1 MSHISSK
8 QLRDGLIAATGDFPT
23 AAENATQGLPLN
35 KLYVPPSHRKALSP
49 EHPLVVG
56 MRGAGKT
63 YWWRNLQDEKARSL
77 VFGADRTT
85 LECKPGFSNTKETDP
100 LEAPTKSVLAN
111 LKQNGFSAQAVWRSV
126 MCWHIPT
133 LRELMPKSSWQDR
146 INWCQGNAELVEQ
159 KLYQADQHYTAENR
173 TLLVLFDALDA
184 TSDDPQERQFW
195 LKGLFQ
201 VLLEF
206 RGFRKLRAK
215 AFVRSDLIRDPAL
228 FAFPDGS
235 KLQYDHVMLDW
246 PRSDLYALLWQALAN
261 TPDHDGDRFRAWSQE
276 IITGIRWQEHEGVWA
291 VADNLRSDEDMQRE
305 LFHAIAGPW
314 MGKDPRRGF
323 PYTYL
328 PNHLGDAFRKVSP
341 RSFMEAIKKAAE
353 MTEEKHPQHE
363 FALHYEDIK
372 RGVQHAS
379 TIRVGDLQQEYDWI
393 KDAMEPLRIA
403 RLVLPSAPEDIQQIW
418 QLAGEPDRL
427 DDLIEL
433 GILEASRDKKRL
445 SMPDVYRVGY
455 GLGLRGGIRPVR

>member
-1 MSHISSK
+1 MNMVSAE
-8 QLRDGLIAATGDFPT
+8 QLRNGLIAATGDFPT
-23 AAENATQGLPLN
+23 AAENATEDLPLN

-49 EHPLVVG
+49 DHPLVVG

-63 YWWRNLQDEKARSL
+63 YWWLKLQDEKALQL
-77 VFGADRTT
+77 VFGALKTR
-85 LECKPGFSNTKETDP
+85 LECKPGFSNTKTDP
-100 LEAPTKSVLAN
+100 LDAPTKSILGD
-111 LKQNGFSAQAVWRSV
+111 LKRLGYSAQEVWRTV
-126 MCWHIPT
+126 MCWHVPS
-133 LRELMPKSSWQDR
+133 LHVMMPRDSWSKR
-146 INWCQGNAELVEQ
+146 VNWCRENIETIEQ
-159 KLYQADQHYTAENR
+159 QLYLADRQLLQEGR

-184 TSDDPQERQFW
+184 TADTLQDRHEW
-195 LKGLFQ
+195 LKGLLQ
-201 VLLEF
+201 VMLEF
-206 RGFRKLRAK
+206 RGFRALRAK
-215 AFVRSDLIRDPAL
+215 AFVRSDLMSDPAL

-235 KLQYDHVMLDW
+235 KLQYDQVTLDW
-246 PRSDLYALLWQALAN
+246 GRSDLYALLWQALAN
-261 TPDHDGDRFRAWSQE
+261 APSGYGEVFRNWSQT
-276 IITGIRWQEHEGVWA
+276 IIRAIDWHERDSLWLVPE
-291 VADNLRSDEDMQRE
+291 NLRSDEDMQRE

-353 MTEEKHPQHE
+353 MTEVKHPQHE

-379 TIRVGDLQQEYDWI
+379 TIRVGDLLQEYDWI
-393 KDAMEPLRIA
+393 DDVMEPLRIVK
-403 RLVLPSAPEDIQQIW
+403 LVLPSAAEYIQQIW
-418 QLAGEPDRL
+418 QLAGQPDRL

-445 SMPDVYRVGY
+445 SMPDVYRVGF